1 MVEPVDKAP
10 SRRAKL
16 IRRTLTGAALVGAV
30 VALFWTTHAVG
41 DARPVA
47 IVAVLLMLAC
57 LAELQ
62 QLGSFGRLRLGER
75 LMPTWIAL
83 SGILWASIENP
94 AFDAGVAVVGV
105 ATVLGVWACWSVT
118 YLFERASAP
127 IRLALGL
134 CTLGGLALTVTLVQ
148 GPASAPGVLKNLPWI
163 LGAVAALG
171 VPMAWADKE
180 AGKNALLT
188 LALGVWVLFPLG
200 LLPRLAES
208 WGLSGL
214 AALLVLSKVGDIA
227 GYYVGSTWGS
237 KDPEKRPFPN
247 LSPGKTTAGCL
258 GSLVAGGLAG
268 LALSA
273 FGVLP
278 PGRLGVLSG
287 LILGLLL
294 NVVSQAADLLES
306 KVKRTSG
313 VKDSSTWLGASGGFL
328 DVLDSLLLSTPTAL
342 LLAPL
347 LLEPFGE

>member
-1 MVEPVDKAP
+1 MVDSPDKAP
-10 SRRAKL
+10 SKRAKL
-16 IRRTLTGAALVGAV
+16 IRRTLTGAALVVAV

-47 IVAVLLMLAC
+47 IVALLLMLAC

-62 QLGSFGRLRLGER
+62 GLGSFRSLRLGER
-75 LMPTWIAL
+75 LLPTWLAL
-83 SGILWASIENP
+83 TGILWASIGNP
-94 AFDAGVAVVGV
+94 DFEAGVGVVA
-105 ATVLGVWACWSVT
+105 ATTALGVWASWSVDS
-118 YLFERASAP
+118 LAGSGAAWKRFGLVLCGLAGLGVGVLVARSPGEAQENLSRVVPAVAP
-127 IRLALGL
+127 LAL
-134 CTLGGLALTVTLVQ
+134 
-148 GPASAPGVLKNLPWI
+148 
-163 LGAVAALG
+163 LGARVF
-171 VPMAWADKE
+171 VNRE
-180 AGKNALLT
+180 ARREGSLT
-188 LALGVWVLFPLG
+188 LALGFWVLFPLG
-200 LLPRLAES
+200 LLPRLAEG